1 MMKAGRP
8 SDAMVYRKLKRE
20 WKGQTPDKESLRRWR
35 VEAEK
40 LEKDEEHHL
49 AGKRANCGAS
59 QCEFTD
65 RHQQIIDDALTENC
79 YLPDKGLAV
88 ELGVVLNT
96 AKKYKKLAGWCTV
109 HVRRV
114 TLLNAKHMLD
124 RVEWCDDNEDENFR
138 DRSMAD
144 ESTFTVMPPSTMSVK
159 LQQMDH
165 ADSLDD
171 EHEGGDGVVD
181 EGEDG
186 TPKKGPKGKKPKK
199 PRGFAKVTDKLHPF
213 SLMVT
218 AVVGRP
224 VRRANGTFKFD
235 GKIALFPSCSTWK
248 TAKNKSK
255 NHAAG
260 DTYEV
265 LNGGTVNGDQYE
277 QKVKDKVLPELD
289 KWARKIGLTDV
300 EFQDDNARS
309 HEKARPG
316 IVAAGTGRRS
326 GITIRHR
333 KQPPRSPDLNAL
345 DLYVWRVLKKW
356 VNYRLWTVYRNQTKT
371 VEVLWECIQHAWKNA
386 LTPAKIECAFR
397 LLTPVMAEIKK
408 ANGNNTFKL
417 PHIGIRTQM
426 RAEGWDI

>member
-65 RHQQIIDDALTENC
+65 RHQQLIDGALTENC

-171 EHEGGDGVVD
+171 AHEGGDGVVD

-199 PRGFAKVTDKLHPF
+199 PRGVAKVTDKLHPF

-265 LNGGTVNGDQYE
+265 LNGGTVNGNQYE

-333 KQPPRSPDLNAL
+333 KQPPRSGPECPRPLRLACPEEVGELPPLAGLPQPDKDRGGAVGVHTACMEERPHPRQ
-345 DLYVWRVLKKW
+345 DRVR
-356 VNYRLWTVYRNQTKT
+356 VPPAHAGDGGNQKGQR
-371 VEVLWECIQHAWKNA
+371 EQHFQAPP
-386 LTPAKIECAFR
+386 T
-397 LLTPVMAEIKK
+397 
-408 ANGNNTFKL
+408 
-417 PHIGIRTQM
+417 GIRTQM